1 MDVIMIKIIMCV
13 VLLISSVNAMDLPSP
28 TGYEEVSPVRTFE
41 VATNSTVTITYEPT
55 GIMVKVD
62 GIGFIML
69 AEHVKE
75 IVVGI
80 RKKEE
85 DNKCAIL

>member
-1 MDVIMIKIIMCV
+1 MKIILFLAL
-13 VLLISSVNAMDLPSP
+13 LLISSVVAMDQSSP
-28 TGYEEVSPVRTFE
+28 KDYEELPPVKTFE

-62 GIGFIML
+62 GIGFIVL

-80 RKKEE
+80 RKKE
-85 DNKCAIL
+85 DKCAIL